1 MIVGLYLNNN
11 VAYHTYQSNKNQIRQ
26 IIKKNGIFT
35 LKSDKLASLVKDI
48 IALLNNYMIIRAIYN

>member
-11 VAYHTYQSNKNQIRQ
+11 VAYHAYQSNKNQIRQ

-35 LKSDKLASLVKDI
+35 LKSDKLASLVGAI
-48 IALLNNYMIIRAIYN
+48 IALFAN